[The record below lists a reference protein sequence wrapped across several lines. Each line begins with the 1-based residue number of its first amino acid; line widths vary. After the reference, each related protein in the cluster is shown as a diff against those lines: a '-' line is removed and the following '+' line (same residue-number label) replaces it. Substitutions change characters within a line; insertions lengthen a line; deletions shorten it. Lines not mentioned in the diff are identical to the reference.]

1 MKEKQVKKK
10 GMAGK
15 IIRTVLSLLLV
26 IVMVI
31 LMVAANTALRS
42 NDRMVN
48 SILGDVGKTI
58 DNSGAQ
64 TEGLDL
70 EYNKSDYTAEEIT
83 AAEDDLKQRISEEG
97 LVLLKNDGR
106 YLPLSSDT
114 TFSFFSANSAKL
126 SIGGGMLGG

>member
-58 DNSGAQ
+58 DRQKGWIWN
-64 TEGLDL
+64 
-70 EYNKSDYTAEEIT
+70 IT
-83 AAEDDLKQRISEEG
+83 NPITQPKRS
-97 LVLLKNDGR
+97 LLPKM
-106 YLPLSSDT
+106 T
-114 TFSFFSANSAKL
+114 
-126 SIGGGMLGG
+126 